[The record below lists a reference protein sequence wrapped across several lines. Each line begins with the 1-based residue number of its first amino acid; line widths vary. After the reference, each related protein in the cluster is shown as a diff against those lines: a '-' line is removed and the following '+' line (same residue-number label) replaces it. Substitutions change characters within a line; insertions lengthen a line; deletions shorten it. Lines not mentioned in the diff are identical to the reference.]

1 MGYFEGRRADGVWLT
16 AVCAA
21 LAPGYG
27 SLAHAAEAP
36 AAADSTV
43 QEVVVTAERRSEN
56 IQRVPSSVQAVSA
69 QDIQTMGLAQ
79 TSDLGRITPNV
90 SITLPTGE
98 GNQPTITIRGIG
110 LNDYDTNNAGPNGV
124 YVDDVYI
131 SNPSAQSFGIFDLRQ
146 IQVLKGPQ
154 GTLYGRNTSGGAVV
168 FTSNS
173 PTDALT
179 ADAHIEY
186 GSFNSYQLEGA
197 VGGPVTAN
205 LDARV
210 ALVINHS
217 DGFMHDDTT
226 DSATSGIDN
235 QSVRLLLLYK
245 PTDNLS
251 VLFNTMVGHVHN
263 LPEEYRHVG
272 TFEPGTNLSANP
284 VVCSPAQ
291 ANAGGCVDIWGFG
304 TPTNFYDGS
313 FNRREYLTAL
323 NVVSSLKID
332 YDLNDFKFTSIS
344 AYQHYNKLMPE
355 DSAAAPYD
363 LLRATYGVNSNTFT
377 QEFRVGQTE
386 KAFDWVAGVYYLDEE
401 LDQNQPL
408 SLFYDGDLYGGFG
421 IAPGPGAFDG
431 IAQISNDS
439 SKQHTESAAVYG
451 QGDYNWGKFTLT
463 LGGRYT
469 YERKTFDYLGSTR
482 YQLGGLGHYGPLID
496 IIADDESQTA
506 SNATWRVAG
515 AYHVTSSIMGYA
527 SAATGF
533 KSGDFNGGYLSNIA
547 AQALLQLKP
556 VAPEKVTAYEVGAK
570 SSFFDHHLQLDGAI
584 FYNQY
589 DNQQIFAV
597 VPQEIQTSSGLLDES
612 TNILANAKSSHTEG
626 VELQLTAIPID
637 RLTINLQPA
646 WLRTRIDDAGLPV
659 FSGSIP
665 LNGNQLANAPK
676 FSFFGTVDYRI
687 PLPNSA
693 SLILEWDSSY
703 RSHQFFDT
711 TNDPYIQQNGYWIH
725 DANVTYK
732 SKWGWELGL
741 YARNLTGTQYLLTN
755 FDLTEPFG
763 STQGTVGMPRTVGAE
778 FTYHY

>member
-291 ANAGGCVDIWGFG
+291 ANAGGCV
-304 TPTNFYDGS
+304 
-313 FNRREYLTAL
+313 
-323 NVVSSLKID
+323 
-332 YDLNDFKFTSIS
+332 
-344 AYQHYNKLMPE
+344 
-355 DSAAAPYD
+355 
-363 LLRATYGVNSNTFT
+363 
-377 QEFRVGQTE
+377 
-386 KAFDWVAGVYYLDEE
+386 
-401 LDQNQPL
+401 
-408 SLFYDGDLYGGFG
+408 
-421 IAPGPGAFDG
+421 
-431 IAQISNDS
+431 
-439 SKQHTESAAVYG
+439 
-451 QGDYNWGKFTLT
+451 
-463 LGGRYT
+463 
-469 YERKTFDYLGSTR
+469 
-482 YQLGGLGHYGPLID
+482 
-496 IIADDESQTA
+496 
-506 SNATWRVAG
+506 
-515 AYHVTSSIMGYA
+515 
-527 SAATGF
+527 
-533 KSGDFNGGYLSNIA
+533 
-547 AQALLQLKP
+547 
-556 VAPEKVTAYEVGAK
+556 
-570 SSFFDHHLQLDGAI
+570 
-584 FYNQY
+584 
-589 DNQQIFAV
+589 
-597 VPQEIQTSSGLLDES
+597 
-612 TNILANAKSSHTEG
+612 
-626 VELQLTAIPID
+626 
-637 RLTINLQPA
+637 
-646 WLRTRIDDAGLPV
+646 
-659 FSGSIP
+659 
-665 LNGNQLANAPK
+665 
-676 FSFFGTVDYRI
+676 
-687 PLPNSA
+687 
-693 SLILEWDSSY
+693 
-703 RSHQFFDT
+703 
-711 TNDPYIQQNGYWIH
+711 
-725 DANVTYK
+725 
-732 SKWGWELGL
+732 
-741 YARNLTGTQYLLTN
+741 
-755 FDLTEPFG
+755 
-763 STQGTVGMPRTVGAE
+763 
-778 FTYHY
+778 